1 MRLILLSTKLY
12 LYGFFCDACTNFCTR
27 LTEKNILN
35 NKPLNK
41 KLLTF
46 MSNLSNNSLVKWQV
60 IERRFIRLSLE
71 RQSFWLS

>member
-1 MRLILLSTKLY
+1 MKLLLLSSKLF
-12 LYGFFCDACTNFCTR
+12 LYGFFCDLCTNLCTR
-27 LTEKNILN
+27 MTEKNILK

-60 IERRFIRLSLE
+60 IEKRFIRLSIEQQRIL
-71 RQSFWLS
+71 